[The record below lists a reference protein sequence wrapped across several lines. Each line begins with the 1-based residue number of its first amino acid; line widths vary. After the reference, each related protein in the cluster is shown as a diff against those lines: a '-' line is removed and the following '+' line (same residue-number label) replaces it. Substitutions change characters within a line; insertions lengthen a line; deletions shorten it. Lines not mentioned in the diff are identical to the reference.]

1 MEEAAV
7 EAGVVMEEGGKGGL
21 SASTSVSYPMVGEE
35 DGGEVGEGGG
45 GEEAQTDGE
54 DGSDGA
60 LHWIAPEIFIE
71 EGGREG
77 GREGEARVS
86 ATQISG
92 QYQPEEAGEVS
103 AQAPVSNEN
112 QINDNNASVRRE
124 GGREGGREGIC
135 GQNPTNVL

>member
-7 EAGVVMEEGGKGGL
+7 EAGVGREEGGEGGVL
-21 SASTSVSYPMVGEE
+21 ASISLSYPMWGEE
-35 DGGEVGEGGG
+35 DGGEGGKEGGG
-45 GEEAQTDGE
+45 LEEAQTEGG

-60 LHWIAPEIFIE
+60 LHWIAPEIFTE
-71 EGGREG
+71 EGGREE

-103 AQAPVSNEN
+103 SQAPVSNES
-112 QINDNNASVRRE
+112 QISDNNASVRRK
-124 GGREGGREGIC
+124 
-135 GQNPTNVL
+135 